1 MASPLLD
8 AALQG
13 DLEVVEVL
21 LKRAGADPQAKDGE
35 GSTALHL
42 AAQGGHRAV
51 VALLLDRGLAVAAAN
66 NEGVTPLHC
75 AARGGDALVVWWF
88 LDGGAPVKP
97 AAFMLVI
104 GLPPASPV
112 KAVPGAA
119 VVGASIIME
128 LPLAYPAALYSGLP
142 AIAPGPWKLFAAPP

>member
-1 MASPLLD
+1 MGPGPHLTLLEPILSGSKF
-8 AALQG
+8 AL
-13 DLEVVEVL
+13 
-21 LKRAGADPQAKDGE
+21 
-35 GSTALHL
+35 
-42 AAQGGHRAV
+42 
-51 VALLLDRGLAVAAAN
+51 
-66 NEGVTPLHC
+66 
-75 AARGGDALVVWWF
+75 F